1 MTWNNPPRRTLRVL
15 LCMAALAMASACTV
29 SYKFTGTSIDYN
41 VIKTIQIDNIPIR
54 SAYVWAPMGPIFNN
68 HLQDLYANQTRL
80 QLVKRGGDLHI
91 AGEITNYEQYNK
103 SISADGYSSQVQL
116 KITVNIRFTNN
127 KNHQEDFERQF
138 TATTQYESTQQ
149 LANVQEDLVTEMVED
164 LTDQIFNAT
173 VANW

>member
-68 HLQDLYANQTRL
+68 QLQDLYANQTRL

-91 AGEITNYEQYNK
+91 RWDEASNEILMTGPATFVFDGE
-103 SISADGYSSQVQL
+103 L
-116 KITVNIRFTNN
+116 
-127 KNHQEDFERQF
+127 
-138 TATTQYESTQQ
+138 
-149 LANVQEDLVTEMVED
+149 L
-164 LTDQIFNAT
+164 
-173 VANW
+173 

>member
-1 MTWNNPPRRTLRVL
+1 MDLSKILRILTVAIV
-15 LCMAALAMASACTV
+15 MSVVSACSV
-29 SYKFTGTSIDYN
+29 QYKFNAASINYDE
-41 VIKTIQIDNIPIR
+41 IKTIQIADFPLR
-54 SAYVWAPMGPIFNN
+54 TALVWAPMRAMFNN
-68 HLQDLYANQTRL
+68 QLQDTYANQTRL